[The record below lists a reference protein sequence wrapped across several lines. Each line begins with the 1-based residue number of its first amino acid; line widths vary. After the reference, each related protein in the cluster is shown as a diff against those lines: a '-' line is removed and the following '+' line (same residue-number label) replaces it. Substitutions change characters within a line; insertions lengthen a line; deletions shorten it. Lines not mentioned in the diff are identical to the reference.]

1 MKKMKVVNTLR
12 SMTAILLAVV
22 MSLCSVIYAG
32 ASGETPLEVTSNL
45 SDLDEW
51 AVSEG
56 GSGTIVENPTNTGDD
71 VAKIAANSTA
81 TLTFPATYTGN
92 TLVSAD
98 VYFVATEGNVSVS
111 L

>member
-98 VYFVATEGNVSVS
+98 VYFLATECNVSV
-111 L
+111 